1 MMLNMLGSCAT
12 HVRTLKSAT
21 LQASHLCMSR
31 QPEWQLQRTR
41 RKVTYGG
48 DSFRATG
55 PQEKITANNATSS
68 RYDVKTPFGVL
79 PIFTLKTIDTH
90 LILK

>member
-12 HVRTLKSAT
+12 HMRTLKSAT
-21 LQASHLCMSR
+21 PQASHLCMSR
-31 QPEWQLQRTR
+31 QPEWQLQKTW

-79 PIFTLKTIDTH
+79 PLPTMKIMDTH
-90 LILK
+90 LMFK